1 MVVLATLRVTM
12 QARTRMVVVAKMGV
26 DVCVRCS
33 KKRMFVKRKEKQK
46 NTKNKKIINY
56 NKKNIKKY

>member
-1 MVVLATLRVTM
+1 M

-46 NTKNKKIINY
+46 NTKNKKIRNY

>member
-33 KKRMFVKRKEKQK
+33 KKRMFVKRKEKKKIQ
-46 NTKNKKIINY
+46 KNKKNY

>member
-33 KKRMFVKRKEKQK
+33 KKRMFVKRKKKKYK
-46 NTKNKKIINY
+46 NTKK
-56 NKKNIKKY
+56 